1 MTLMTPF
8 TGRWHTTFGS
18 MLLEQHAG
26 RVTGNYHYR
35 GVEGRIEGAVRRGVL
50 RFGYKEPGESG
61 KGEFR
66 LLRSGK
72 FAGTYKPHGGR
83 RAARWDGHRGW
94 DGIWETGYGR
104 MRLVQE
110 GNRVRGFY
118 AGTAQSTISGR
129 ASGDAL
135 AFRYRE
141 KAASGEGRFT
151 LAGDG
156 QSFTGEWRPRG
167 KRDWREWTGQRVQ
180 SQPGITWLVVM
191 EAHWQRSLAEPEYS
205 YGGMLREF
213 LARLPQVRLRQ
224 RYFHDAASLEH
235 WCAQMRYL
243 AEPAILLIASHGLP
257 GGLSVHGNLIDTTR
271 VLASLRDAES
281 LRLLHFSSCLVG
293 QDSHRSLRGHPYPV
307 SGYTTSVDWNA
318 SALLEFNYLD
328 QVLNRG
334 LEPAAAANRLARRAA
349 LGFRFFP
356 AR

>member
-1 MTLMTPF
+1 
-8 TGRWHTTFGS
+8 

-26 RVTGNYHYR
+26 RVSGSYQYR
-35 GVEGRIEGAVRRGVL
+35 GAEGSIEGAVRRGVL
-50 RFGYKEPGESG
+50 RFGYKEPGENG
-61 KGEFR
+61 VGEFR
-66 LLRSGK
+66 LLRSGR
-72 FAGTYKPHGGR
+72 FAGTYTPRGSR

-118 AGTAQSTISGR
+118 AGTAQSTIMGR
-129 ASGDAL
+129 ATGDAL

-141 KAASGEGRFT
+141 KTASGEGRFT
-151 LAGDG
+151 LAEDE
-156 QSFTGEWRPRG
+156 QTFAGEWRPRG
-167 KRDWREWTGQRVQ
+167 KRDWRAWTGRRVQ
-180 SQPGITWLVVM
+180 PESGVTWLVVF

-224 RYFHDAASLEH
+224 RYFHDAASLER
-235 WCAQMRYL
+235 WCAEMRYL

-257 GGLSVHGNLIDTTR
+257 GGLSVHGKLIDTAR

-293 QDSHRSLRGHPYPV
+293 LDSSRSLRGRAYPV

-328 QVLNRG
+328 QILNRG
-334 LEPAAAANRLARRAA
+334 LEPASAAIKLARRSG